1 MNREI
6 LEIKGKRINYLLE
19 IQDRITIIRGDSGT
33 GKTTMAKI
41 ISQKLRGINNGFE
54 INTSFYIK
62 EVLVD
67 NIKNP
72 DLNYNNLY
80 ILDDGSLETSSQFA
94 NFVNK
99 SRSYFIIISRD
110 RLPNI
115 MYSFESIYEFYN
127 DNGITKLKRKYEELN
142 NQCVNKQKL
151 NKLITEDSNSGYQF
165 YNKFKNIDV
174 VSAKSNSKISKMI
187 KDKDNIIV
195 VFDSITIGPYIE
207 NLYSISRNKNIYFLH
222 PKSFEWLLLNS
233 EIFRQSDIE
242 DSMNYIRFLYINDK
256 EYYTNLLAEVSSR
269 LNIEDFKYNK
279 HKLSP
284 WYLEDSRFNKV
295 INKLNE
301 LYNLDLN
308 KIESDLEDTSTN
320 SKKNLIWE

>member
-1 MNREI
+1 MNSQT

-54 INTSFYIK
+54 INTSFCLK

-67 NIKNP
+67 NIKYP
-72 DLNYNNLY
+72 DIDYNNLY
-80 ILDDGSLETSSQFA
+80 ILDEGSLETSNQFA

-99 SRSYFIIISRD
+99 SISHFIIISRD

-115 MYSFESIYEFYN
+115 MYGFESIYEFYN
-127 DNGITKLKRKYEELN
+127 DNGIIKLKRKYEELN
-142 NQCVNKQKL
+142 DQYVNKQKL
-151 NKLITEDSNSGYQF
+151 DKLIIDGSNSNYQF
-165 YNKFKNIDV
+165 YNKFKNINV
-174 VSAKSNSKISKMI
+174 MAYKSNSKISEMI
-187 KDKDNIIV
+187 KDNDNIIV
-195 VFDSITIGPYIE
+195 VFNNVAIGPYIE
-207 NLYSISRNKNIYFLH
+207 NIYNISRNKNIYFLY

-233 EIFRQSDIE
+233 GIFRQSDIE
-242 DSMNYIRFLYINDK
+242 DEMNYKLYFYINDE
-256 EYYTNLLAEVSSR
+256 EYYTNVLTEVSSR
-269 LNIEDFKYNK
+269 VDIEDLEYNK

-308 KIESDLEDTSTN
+308 KINDDLKGNTGSSN
-320 SKKNLIWE
+320 NLIWE

>member
-1 MNREI
+1 M
-6 LEIKGKRINYLLE
+6 
-19 IQDRITIIRGDSGT
+19 
-33 GKTTMAKI
+33 
-41 ISQKLRGINNGFE
+41 
-54 INTSFYIK
+54 
-62 EVLVD
+62 
-67 NIKNP
+67 
-72 DLNYNNLY
+72 
-80 ILDDGSLETSSQFA
+80 
-94 NFVNK
+94 
-99 SRSYFIIISRD
+99 
-110 RLPNI
+110 
-115 MYSFESIYEFYN
+115 
-127 DNGITKLKRKYEELN
+127 
-142 NQCVNKQKL
+142 
-151 NKLITEDSNSGYQF
+151 
-165 YNKFKNIDV
+165 

-195 VFDSITIGPYIE
+195 VFDSITIRPYIE

-284 WYLEDSRFNKV
+284 WYLEDNRFNKV